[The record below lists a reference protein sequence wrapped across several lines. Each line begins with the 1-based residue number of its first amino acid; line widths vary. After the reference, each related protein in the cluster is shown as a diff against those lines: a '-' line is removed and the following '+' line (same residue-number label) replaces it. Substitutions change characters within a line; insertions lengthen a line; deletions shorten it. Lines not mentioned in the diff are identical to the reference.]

1 MTRQPA
7 TRQQIGAQRFLTR
20 RLAHALVRRDVAMH
34 DDPLRAQSL
43 SLVVGCLLAAI
54 AIAACAVLAPVRPRG
69 VPASA
74 PIVMAGESGAL
85 YVRIDD
91 TLHPVLN
98 LASARL
104 IARSAASPVA
114 ASEAAIAR
122 AKRGPMMGI
131 PGAPATIGAP
141 VRGSAWTVCDGD
153 RTVVAVGDQPLDRFD
168 ASRPVLVTPRGE
180 SAATT
185 YLLYDGHRAEVD
197 LRSTAVVRAL
207 RLGGVAP
214 VRVSRTLLDVVPEAP
229 ALAVP
234 RIAGAGE
241 VGPAALGGV
250 PIGTVVRV
258 QRAEL
263 SEHYVVLR
271 DGMQS
276 IGEVAADLIRFAY
289 DRYAKPVAAVAP
301 AAIAALPIVTGLS
314 VTTFPQHARTPVGRA
329 DGRAVCAQW
338 RPRGSTSSSSNTV
351 VLNGGSRSE
360 DLLDAGVLAQ
370 ADGEGPNVDAVVISG
385 GASAYVRSARISGD
399 DGTTGARFMVSD
411 AGVLFGV
418 HDYDAAKFLGL
429 GPSPDAAP
437 WPVLA
442 HLPRGPELSTDAASI
457 ARDGIPTPS

>member
-7 TRQQIGAQRFLTR
+7 TRQQISAQRFLTR

-54 AIAACAVLAPVRPRG
+54 AIAACAVLALVRPRG

-91 TLHPVLN
+91 VLHPVPN

-104 IARSAASPVA
+104 IARSAASPVP

-122 AKRGPMMGI
+122 ARRGPMMGI

-141 VRGSAWTVCDGD
+141 VRGSVWTVCDGD
-153 RTVVAVGDQPLDRFD
+153 RTVVAVGDQRLDRFD

-207 RLGGVAP
+207 RLDGVAP
-214 VRVSRTLLDVVPEAP
+214 VGVSRTLLDVVPEAP

-234 RIAGAGE
+234 RIAGVGE
-241 VGPAALGGV
+241 VGPAALGGL

-258 QRAEL
+258 HRAEL

-271 DGMQS
+271 DGIQS
-276 IGEVAADLIRFAY
+276 VGEVAADLIRFAY

-301 AAIAALPIVTGLS
+301 AAIAALPIVTGLA
-314 VTTFPQHARTPVGRA
+314 VTTFPQHASTPVGRA
-329 DGRAVCAQW
+329 DDRAVCTQW
-338 RPRGSTSSSSNTV
+338 RLGGSSSSNTV
-351 VLNGGSRSE
+351 VLSGGSRSE
-360 DLLDAGVLAQ
+360 DLLGAGVLAQ
-370 ADGEGPNVDAVVISG
+370 ADGDGPNVDAVVISG

-418 HDYDAAKFLGL
+418 HDDDAAKFLGL

-442 HLPRGPELSTDAASI
+442 HLPRGPELSTDAASV